1 MNDKFYELPE
11 AKQMAI
17 LLAATEVFAAYEYKK
32 ASTDLIASKAGVSK
46 GLLFYYFHNKKTLY
60 LKTYEYVTQ
69 TLHDAICDSHLFEI
83 TDFFELVTYATK
95 KRVQVLAQNP
105 FILSFS
111 VRSFYSEKEEISD
124 QLKTEN
130 SNIIRENYHR
140 YFQHIDYS
148 KFKENAD
155 PEHIFHMLIWM
166 MDGYLHAQKM
176 TQKPLNL
183 YEIDKEFAQWVELF
197 KRNSYREEFQ

>member
-1 MNDKFYELPE
+1 MTVAVKP
-11 AKQMAI
+11 KQ
-17 LLAATEVFAAYEYKK
+17 
-32 ASTDLIASKAGVSK
+32 SK
-46 GLLFYYFHNKKTLY
+46 T
-60 LKTYEYVTQ
+60 
-69 TLHDAICDSHLFEI
+69 
-83 TDFFELVTYATK
+83 
-95 KRVQVLAQNP
+95 
-105 FILSFS
+105 
-111 VRSFYSEKEEISD
+111 KEEISD

>member
-1 MNDKFYELPE
+1 MIPSAVFQ
-11 AKQMAI
+11 AAAGWKQWPTASGKDRTIPKSERRIGNGLKCLENLSQSYI
-17 LLAATEVFAAYEYKK
+17 LKLTVAVKPKQSKTE
-32 ASTDLIASKAGVSK
+32 
-46 GLLFYYFHNKKTLY
+46 
-60 LKTYEYVTQ
+60 
-69 TLHDAICDSHLFEI
+69 
-83 TDFFELVTYATK
+83 
-95 KRVQVLAQNP
+95 
-105 FILSFS
+105 
-111 VRSFYSEKEEISD
+111 EEISD